1 MNNSLLEF
9 DYNGCTIPFIQTES
23 DVMINATEMIKLFPG
38 KRINNFL
45 RSEQTQE
52 LIRVLESET
61 RISASQLVVV
71 VKGNYSTGVKQGTW
85 MHRLIAISF
94 SMWLDPKFHYWCLSK
109 LDEIINNGFALRD
122 AEIGRL
128 NSIISSY
135 QPQVD
140 YYNQVLTTSDI
151 LYTTRDIVTGCGFRV
166 SNKQL
171 MKVLRDNNYIFDQS
185 GRWYLRE
192 PWGSEGYI
200 KEVIIL
206 GRDGKPKQ
214 VRRWTESGKYWLC
227 SIGSKFGLL

>member
-1 MNNSLLEF
+1 MDNNLLKF
-9 DYNGCTIPFIQTES
+9 NYNGCTIPFIQTES

-45 RSEQTQE
+45 RNEQTKE
-52 LIRVLESET
+52 LISVIESVT
-61 RISASQLVVV
+61 RISATELVKVV
-71 VKGNYSTGVKQGTW
+71 QGGNPKLQGTW

>member
-71 VKGNYSTGVKQGTW
+71 VVKGNYSTGVKQGTW

-94 SMWLDPKFHYWCLSK
+94 SMW
-109 LDEIINNGFALRD
+109 
-122 AEIGRL
+122 
-128 NSIISSY
+128 
-135 QPQVD
+135 
-140 YYNQVLTTSDI
+140 
-151 LYTTRDIVTGCGFRV
+151 
-166 SNKQL
+166 
-171 MKVLRDNNYIFDQS
+171 
-185 GRWYLRE
+185 
-192 PWGSEGYI
+192 
-200 KEVIIL
+200 
-206 GRDGKPKQ
+206 
-214 VRRWTESGKYWLC
+214 
-227 SIGSKFGLL
+227 